1 MTTLKL
7 ISLIGMSALYCTAGI
22 FHYLKPKFFID
33 VTPKWVP
40 YPTKVNIIVGTIEI
54 ILSIA
59 LLFSFSRSIAAIG
72 VIVLLI
78 AVFPANIYHFQQS
91 LKKNEHVMLTLIRL
105 PIQILLIYWAYTFI

>member
-7 ISLIGMSALYCTAGI
+7 ISLICMSALYCTAGI

-54 ILSIA
+54 ILSIT
-59 LLFSFSRSIAAIG
+59 LLFNFFRAYSAIG
-72 VIVLLI
+72 IILLLI
-78 AVFPANIYHFQQS
+78 AVFPANLYHFQQS
-91 LKKNEHVMLTLIRL
+91 LKKKKHVIITLIRL
-105 PIQILLIYWAYTFI
+105 PIQILLIYWAYTFT